1 MTFQSVFQQ
10 DRSLPP
16 PPPPPPPSPNNNSAS
31 PLPHPPGTGATS
43 SRELEKLRKDL
54 EEAQEQVALLQT
66 EKTSFQKTL
75 EEAQEE
81 VAQLNTFVEQDAQH
95 VLNPKLNLYYK
106 PKRPLFKKTKTR
118 SWNRMLCMYTERER
132 EREKEKDTHTHT
144 HTHTQS
150 HAQSHTHT
158 HRCRHWRQRRKS
170 SSKSC
175 TCAPRSLYMCSLQ
188 NVFSIVGLFCLYSRS
203 LLPL

>member
-132 EREKEKDTHTHT
+132 EREKEKGTHTHT
-144 HTHTQS
+144 HTHT
-150 HAQSHTHT
+150 HTITRTITHTHT
-158 HRCRHWRQRRKS
+158 QVQTLEAEKEELVEIMHLRTQVS
-170 SSKSC
+170 I
-175 TCAPRSLYMCSLQ
+175 Y
-188 NVFSIVGLFCLYSRS
+188 VFSTECVLYSRS